1 MSAMRR
7 RWLAFFL
14 MLVGVGNALAQ
25 PVIPP
30 LRPLTADDT
39 VLVVAPHPDDESL
52 CCGGLIHAA
61 RSAGARV
68 AIVWITL
75 GDGFRWDAIVVE
87 RKLRPRASTY
97 LDLARQ
103 REAEARNAGA
113 LLGVES

>member
-1 MSAMRR
+1 MSGMMWKR
-7 RWLAFFL
+7 LALFL
-14 MLVGVGNALAQ
+14 IAAIGGNALAQ
-25 PVIPP
+25 PP
-30 LRPLTADDT
+30 LPSFRPITADDT

-61 RSAGARV
+61 RNAGARV

-103 REAEARNAGA
+103 RE
-113 LLGVES
+113 